1 MQTQIALST
10 METEYIALS
19 QSMRDLIPIR
29 EVLKEILWVV
39 FNVSKSIS
47 YRTHSKS
54 VYSDNTEDEKYNIPQ
69 STVFEDNDACL
80 QFAQMPQLTPQTK
93 HIGIPYHWFHS
104 YVDLRQV
111 TIVRIDSANQLA
123 DQFTKGL
130 PTPAFHVA

>member
-69 STVFEDNDACL
+69 STVASSYNCANRFSQSTSRPVYKRIADSCFSRSLKE
-80 QFAQMPQLTPQTK
+80 TPWVVTHK
-93 HIGIPYHWFHS
+93 SKGR
-104 YVDLRQV
+104 VD
-111 TIVRIDSANQLA
+111 I
-123 DQFTKGL
+123 
-130 PTPAFHVA
+130 